1 MWDSL
6 QTWLADW
13 RNPALVVALV
23 GLLYLARGPAE
34 RLIRAAFGVPA
45 HGLRLVDRWITAG
58 GTAAMAH
65 HDALKAQLA
74 AEEPRAGYST
84 GTRFVFALILM
95 AAVGI
100 AAWLNLALL
109 ERPMAE
115 LVGDSYSVM
124 GVPLYRLA
132 AMAIIV
138 LEIAVGMVLL
148 EALGGTAMFPQLT
161 RLEKQ
166 RRLRIAVV
174 VTMATALV
182 VLATIEAALALTRD
196 EISRLERELM
206 GSLAGAT
213 PSETAQSVNQI
224 ARYAQAAF
232 GFVIPFALAFLGFA
246 IELLVRTGRVV
257 AQFAVGQV
265 LLTTSFLVRLLRHLT
280 GGLMVL
286 ALALYD
292 VAIFLPL
299 YIERQ
304 VERHLRKRTP

>member
-1 MWDSL
+1 
-6 QTWLADW
+6 
-13 RNPALVVALV
+13 
-23 GLLYLARGPAE
+23 
-34 RLIRAAFGVPA
+34 
-45 HGLRLVDRWITAG
+45 
-58 GTAAMAH
+58 MAH
-65 HDALKAQLA
+65 HDALAAQLA
-74 AEEPRAGYST
+74 AEEPQGAHKGGGYAT

-100 AAWLNLALL
+100 AGWLNLALL

-166 RRLRIAVV
+166 PRLRIAVV
-174 VTMATALV
+174 ITLATALV

-196 EISRLERELM
+196 EIARLDRELM
-206 GSLAGAT
+206 GSLAGAA
-213 PSETAQSVNQI
+213 PSETGQSVGQV

-246 IELLVRTGRVV
+246 VELLVRTGRVV
-257 AQFAVGQV
+257 VQFALGQV
-265 LLTTSFLVRLLRHLT
+265 LLTGAFLVRLLRHLT
-280 GGLMVL
+280 GGLMAL

-292 VAIFLPL
+292 FAIFLPL
-299 YIERQ
+299 YVERQ
-304 VERHLRKRTP
+304 VKKRST

>member
-1 MWDSL
+1 
-6 QTWLADW
+6 
-13 RNPALVVALV
+13 
-23 GLLYLARGPAE
+23 
-34 RLIRAAFGVPA
+34 
-45 HGLRLVDRWITAG
+45 
-58 GTAAMAH
+58 MAH
-65 HDALKAQLA
+65 HDALAAQLA
-74 AEEPRAGYST
+74 AEEPQGAHKGGGYAT

-100 AAWLNLALL
+100 AGWLNLALL

-166 RRLRIAVV
+166 PRLRIAVV
-174 VTMATALV
+174 ITLATALV

-196 EISRLERELM
+196 EIARLDRELM
-206 GSLAGAT
+206 GSLAGAA
-213 PSETAQSVNQI
+213 PETGQSVGQV

-232 GFVIPFALAFLGFA
+232 GFVIPFALAFLG
-246 IELLVRTGRVV
+246 
-257 AQFAVGQV
+257 
-265 LLTTSFLVRLLRHLT
+265 
-280 GGLMVL
+280 
-286 ALALYD
+286 
-292 VAIFLPL
+292 
-299 YIERQ
+299 
-304 VERHLRKRTP
+304 